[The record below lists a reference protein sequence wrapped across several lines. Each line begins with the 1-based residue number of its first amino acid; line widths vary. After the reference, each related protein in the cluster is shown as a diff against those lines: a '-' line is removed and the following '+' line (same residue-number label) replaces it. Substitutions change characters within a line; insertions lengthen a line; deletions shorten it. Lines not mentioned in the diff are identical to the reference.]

1 MLLLSIAYF
10 LQLAKENDRFTSS
23 WVELGDRTIF
33 ANERRFAEQSFNCGV
48 THRAQERKGT
58 GKNEGVM
65 LCQGVWMSVKMD
77 LRSYEKPQVETA
89 HGTSLAPRIEEP
101 ATDGAFLVST
111 ILQIRCITRGPVHHE
126 LIQSSKLD
134 GVRVI
139 WSLGSQY
146 EQRIGRLNFTRLVRK
161 F

>member
-1 MLLLSIAYF
+1 MLLLSFAYF
-10 LQLAKENDRFTSS
+10 LKLAKENDRFTSS
-23 WVELGDRTIF
+23 WVELGDRNIF
-33 ANERRFAEQSFNCGV
+33 ANERRFAEQSSNCGV
-48 THRAQERKGT
+48 RHRAQERKGT

-65 LCQGVWMSVKMD
+65 LCPGVWMSVKMD

-101 ATDGAFLVST
+101 AADGAFLVST
-111 ILQIRCITRGPVHHE
+111 IHQIRCITRGPTNHE

-139 WSLGSQY
+139 WSLGSEY
-146 EQRIGRLNFTRLVRK
+146 EQRVGRLNFTRLVRK